1 MYIFTDEEPP
11 FSGNT
16 VIKSLLL
23 LLLLLL
29 LLSLG
34 GQAIFEWKY
43 MFFLL
48 FSTIKVNPVAKIMQ
62 SAYLSTKKSP
72 FLAVLTWF
80 LILGKIQDTTKT
92 ALPPQKKISGTTH
105 NIYLVL

>member
-29 LLSLG
+29 LSLG
-34 GQAIFEWKY
+34 GQPFLSESTC
-43 MFFLL
+43 FFCF

-62 SAYLSTKKSP
+62 SAYLSTKNHHFSR
-72 FLAVLTWF
+72 F
-80 LILGKIQDTTKT
+80 
-92 ALPPQKKISGTTH
+92 
-105 NIYLVL
+105 